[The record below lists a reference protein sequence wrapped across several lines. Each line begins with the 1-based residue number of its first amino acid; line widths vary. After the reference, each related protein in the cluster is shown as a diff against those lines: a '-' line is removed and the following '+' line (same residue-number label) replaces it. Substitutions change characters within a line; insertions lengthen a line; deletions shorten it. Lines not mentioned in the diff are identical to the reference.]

1 MYKKIILSVL
11 TLLGVVACTDESDE
25 SDEYTDNNYVTTEE
39 RNESNEK

>member
-25 SDEYTDNNYVTTEE
+25 YTDNNYVTTEE

>member
-1 MYKKIILSVL
+1 MYKKIIL
-11 TLLGVVACTDESDE
+11 LLLALFICVGVVACIDE